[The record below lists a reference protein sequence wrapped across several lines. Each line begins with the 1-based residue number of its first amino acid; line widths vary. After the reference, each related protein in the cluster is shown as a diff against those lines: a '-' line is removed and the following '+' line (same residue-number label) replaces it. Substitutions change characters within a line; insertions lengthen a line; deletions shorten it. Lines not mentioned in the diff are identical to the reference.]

1 MSMKARRRNR
11 VLELIACQAIHS
23 QEQLQQLLEKEDIV
37 ATQTTLSRDLSELG
51 VWKGPNGY
59 TAGDEVS
66 APRPSLNDLRRTL
79 NAVLLAMMP
88 AGNLLVL
95 KTGPGRAQSLA
106 YELDRAQLS
115 RAIGTLAGDDTI
127 FIATASDEAA
137 LALKAEF
144 NELMGEA

>member
-11 VLELIACQAIHS
+11 VLELIAKEAIHS
-23 QEQLQQLLEKEDIV
+23 QEQLQHLLENEGIV

-66 APRPSLNDLRRTL
+66 APKPSLNDLRRTL
-79 NAVLLAMMP
+79 NNVLLSMMP
-88 AGNLLVL
+88 AGNLVVL

-106 YELDRAQLS
+106 YELDRAQLKP
-115 RAIGTLAGDDTI
+115 ALGTIAGDDTI
-127 FIATASDEAA
+127 FIATASIESAGA
-137 LALKAEF
+137 LIDEF
-144 NELMGEA
+144 NELMGEG

>member
-11 VLELIACQAIHS
+11 VLELIAEQAIHS
-23 QEQLQQLLEKEDIV
+23 QDQLQQLLETEGIV

-59 TAGDEVS
+59 TAGEQVT
-66 APRPSLNDLRRTL
+66 APKPSLNDLRRTL
-79 NAVLLAMMP
+79 NAVLLSMQP
-88 AGNLLVL
+88 AGNLVVL

-115 RAIGTLAGDDTI
+115 RALGTIAGDDTI
-127 FIATASDEAA
+127 FIATSTVESAGALIDE
-137 LALKAEF
+137 F
-144 NELMGEA
+144 QELMGDS

>member
-11 VLELIACQAIHS
+11 VLEMIAEQAIHS
-23 QEQLQQLLEKEDIV
+23 QEQLQQLLEQEGIV

-59 TAGDEVS
+59 TAGDEVK
-66 APRPSLNDLRRTL
+66 APKPSLSDLRRTL
-79 NAVLLAMMP
+79 TAVLLSMVP
-88 AGNLLVL
+88 AGNLVVL

-115 RAIGTLAGDDTI
+115 RAIGTIAGDDTI
-127 FIATASDEAA
+127 FIATASIESAGLLID
-137 LALKAEF
+137 EF
-144 NELMGEA
+144 NELMGEG